1 MLMGWR
7 CCGIIDVGV
16 LSNVGDESVRELIE
30 FVKAKNFTS
39 MRKWVGQNL
48 DSDPVA
54 LMRKIYDEANSFV
67 KPEAIPSMV
76 LSIAEYQY
84 KAAFVAD
91 QEVNLVA
98 CLTTLMAECDFK

>member
-1 MLMGWR
+1 
-7 CCGIIDVGV
+7 
-16 LSNVGDESVRELIE
+16 
-30 FVKAKNFTS
+30 
-39 MRKWVGQNL
+39 
-48 DSDPVA
+48 
-54 LMRKIYDEANSFV
+54 MRKIYDEANSFV